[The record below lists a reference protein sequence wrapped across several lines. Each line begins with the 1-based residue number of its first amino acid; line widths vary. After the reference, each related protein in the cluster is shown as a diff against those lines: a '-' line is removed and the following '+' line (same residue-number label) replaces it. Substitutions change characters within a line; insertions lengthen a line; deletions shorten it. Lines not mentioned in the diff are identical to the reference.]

1 MIQIRS
7 LRKDFPADQKGQF
20 QRVLDISSLEIG
32 KGEFVSLLGPSGCGK
47 TTLLRTLAGLEIPT
61 QGQIFLQGRD
71 VTHLPVQDRPIHTV
85 FQKYALFPH
94 LTVFENVA
102 FSLRIRKISDS
113 EIQKR
118 VLEAL
123 AMVHMQDF
131 SGRKPGS
138 LSGGQSQ
145 RVALARAFVNRP
157 ELLLLDEPFSALDPQ
172 LRGEMQNELRELHKN
187 LGITFIMVTHDRSEA
202 FALSDRIAVM
212 EKGQI
217 RQYASPEEIYSRPNS
232 LSSARISGDVF
243 LLQLQGRFLQA
254 NGNYEFEIEA
264 IAGASDPKLR
274 GIKIQA
280 RLGDSRLFTASETL
294 VMIRPEKLLFHSEAL
309 PSGIPIQVQQS
320 VFVGDRTQL
329 YFVLGS
335 GQGKVF
341 QAACLTN
348 NRLSFNLNSK
358 FYLSIPAE
366 GAFFFPSTAEQV
378 EECPN

>member
-7 LRKDFPADQKGQF
+7 LRKDFPADKKGQY
-20 QRVLDISSLEIG
+20 QTVLDISNLEIR

-47 TTLLRTLAGLEIPT
+47 TTLLRTLAGLEVPT
-61 QGQIFLQGRD
+61 RGQIFLSGKD
-71 VTHLPVQDRPIHTV
+71 VTELPVQDRPIHTV

-187 LGITFIMVTHDRSEA
+187 LGITFVMVTHDRSEA

-217 RQYASPEEIYSRPNS
+217 LQFDSPEEIYSRPNS
-232 LSSARISGDVF
+232 LSSARISGDIFF
-243 LLQLQGRFLQA
+243 LSLKGNFQQS
-254 NGNYEFEIEA
+254 NGNYEFEIDSVD
-264 IAGASDPKLR
+264 GNVDSKLK
-274 GIKIQA
+274 GIKIQG
-280 RLGDSRLFTASETL
+280 RLGDPNLSKANETI
-294 VMIRPEKLLFHSEAL
+294 VMIRPEKLLFHLEAS
-309 PSGIPIQVQQS
+309 PAAVPIQIQRS
-320 VFVGDRTQL
+320 VFVGDRTNL
-329 YFVLGS
+329 YFSLGS
-335 GQGKVF
+335 GPGKVY
-341 QAACLTN
+341 QAACAA
-348 NRLSFNLNSK
+348 NSRANSTFESK
-358 FYLSIPAE
+358 CYLSIPTE
-366 GAFFFPSTAEQV
+366 GTFFFPATAEGV
-378 EECPN
+378 GS